1 MHRWRSQ
8 MPESNFMQ
16 EFRALRTMQQRLWPK
31 ELWNMI
37 LMRIATITGI
47 ITMVTADMNIAVSIT
62 APETD
67 LFLLI

>member
-1 MHRWRSQ
+1 
-8 MPESNFMQ
+8 MPESNFMP

-31 ELWNMI
+31 EIWSMI
-37 LMRIATITGI
+37 LMHIVTIMGI
-47 ITMVTADMNIAVSIT
+47 ITTVTADMNIAVSIT

>member
-1 MHRWRSQ
+1 

-16 EFRALRTMQQRLWPK
+16 EFRALRTMQQRLWLK

>member
-1 MHRWRSQ
+1 

-31 ELWNMI
+31 EIWSMI
-37 LMRIATITGI
+37 LMRIVTIMGI
-47 ITMVTADMNIAVSIT
+47 ITTVTADMNIAVSIT

-67 LFLLI
+67 LYLLI

>member
-1 MHRWRSQ
+1 M
-8 MPESNFMQ
+8 
-16 EFRALRTMQQRLWPK
+16 RTKQQRLWPE
-31 ELWNMI
+31 ELCNMI